1 MKHTE
6 FYKVNVHDTDFNGYL
21 TPTGHLRYMQDASNC
36 HMEAVGPSYDELLEK
51 HLSFILSRQK
61 LQVYEP
67 VFSHDEI
74 KVSTWATVSHG
85 ATFERCYSIE
95 NDGKV
100 VAEVSS
106 VWALLN
112 TETGR
117 LCRASESGI
126 FYGSDEPLVMEMPR
140 RLAIPENLVKL
151 GEKTV
156 SYTDTDKNMHMNNTK
171 YADLVWGFMPDF
183 EKKRIK
189 TLDIMYVGE
198 APLGEALEIYGAPSA
213 DGYYIKT
220 LRKDGKVNVQ
230 VYIEGYDI

>member
-6 FYKVNVHDTDFNGYL
+6 FYKVNVHDTDFNGFL
-21 TPTGHLRYMQDASNC
+21 TPTGYLRYMQDASNC

-51 HLSFILSRQK
+51 HLSFVLSRQR

-74 KVSTWATVSHG
+74 KVTTWATVSHG
-85 ATFERCYSIE
+85 VSFERCYRIE
-95 NDGKV
+95 KEGRT

-126 FYGSDEPLVMEMPR
+126 SYGSDEPIAMEMPR
-140 RLAIPENLVKL
+140 RLLAPDSLERL
-151 GEKTV
+151 GERTV

-171 YADLVWGFMPDF
+171 YADLVWGFMKDF
-183 EKKRIK
+183 EKKRVK

-198 APLGEALEIYGAPSA
+198 APLGETLEVYGGESGDGYFIKTVRA
-213 DGYYIKT
+213 DGKT
-220 LRKDGKVNVQ
+220 NVQ
-230 VYIEGYDI
+230 VYLEGYDI